1 MHTHTHTNTH
11 TRARTHTH
19 RQTRTHTHS
28 THTHTAHTHSTHTHT
43 AHTHTHHRTTHA
55 HTHTHTQHTHTH
67 KAHTHT
73 HHTTQHTQHTQHT
86 HTHNTRTRTHAH
98 IHTHTTHSTHTHTHT
113 QAEYERCESS
123 STPDG
128 SKVLVRL
135 RGLPWGVTVEDL
147 AGFFSGHTLV
157 STAILT
163 RSGGRQQTGEAYVEL
178 DSEAAA
184 SAAMVLHRKELRGR
198 YIELFLATKG
208 EMLAVV
214 AATDGPPP
222 GTPGGAGSEEERR
235 VVKVRGIPWAST
247 AADVAGFFLGLQL
260 AGGQAD
266 GTGAHPAVVMIPG
279 ADGRASGEALVAFA
293 DAVAATAALK
303 RDKHQL
309 GNRWVDV
316 MPVTAAEMRARAGGG
331 GDPGRGPPWLEP
343 TWAVA
348 HPLELP
354 PHLSTTLVP
363 TAKVCVRLKGLGAE
377 ASEDAI
383 TALFRT
389 VTPPVVAAVVRLIYR
404 KGAPSGHA
412 YVLFGSEHDCA
423 AAMRAQPDAHAVL
436 APNAS
441 NAPELVC
448 CSLREMLLVCNRPH
462 HIWGPAQ

>member
-1 MHTHTHTNTH
+1 MSRIPNERPAMPAMSAMPVSPPTEK
-11 TRARTHTH
+11 RERPLDPTH
-19 RQTRTHTHS
+19 RFLRVRGLPYSATKAQVRDFFTQGITLELSDVALRYNAS
-28 THTHTAHTHSTHTHT
+28 GEAFVRVTAEQLPAALALNKGTLGKRYLEIFETE
-43 AHTHTHHRTTHA
+43 
-55 HTHTHTQHTHTH
+55 
-67 KAHTHT
+67 
-73 HHTTQHTQHTQHT
+73 
-86 HTHNTRTRTHAH
+86 
-98 IHTHTTHSTHTHTHT
+98 